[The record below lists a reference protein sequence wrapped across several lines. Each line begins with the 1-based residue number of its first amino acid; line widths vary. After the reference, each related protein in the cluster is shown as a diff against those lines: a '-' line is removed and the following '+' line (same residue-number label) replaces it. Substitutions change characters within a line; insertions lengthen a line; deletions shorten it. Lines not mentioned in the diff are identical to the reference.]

1 MKIELRGV
9 SMAPALGARIE
20 KRLNREL
27 GRIQASPVTGVVTFI
42 DDNGP
47 KGGRALRCALPVRLP
62 ASPRARGAAFLKA
75 VALAK
80 ESRAELLLVHVLLPP
95 TPFIGDG
102 YISPKTY
109 EGLEAS
115 ARRGAQRELAKVV
128 AKAQK
133 AKARVKAGLLE
144 GGPYDKIGRVARSKR
159 ADLIVMGT
167 HGRSGLSKFFLGS
180 VAERGIALA
189 PCPVLTVRGK

>member
-1 MKIELRGV
+1 MKGV
-9 SMAPALGARIE
+9 RRILHPTDFS
-20 KRLNREL
+20 R
-27 GRIQASPVTGVVTFI
+27 AS
-42 DDNGP
+42 
-47 KGGRALRCALPVRLP
+47 
-62 ASPRARGAAFLKA
+62 GAAFLKA

-80 ESRAELLLVHVLLPP
+80 ESRAQLLLVHVLLPP

-102 YISPKTY
+102 YVSPKTY
-109 EGLEAS
+109 EELEAS

-133 AKARVKAGLLE
+133 AKARVKAVLLE
-144 GGPYDKIGRVARSKR
+144 GVPYDRIARVARSKR

-180 VAERGIALA
+180 VAERVIALA

>member
-1 MKIELRGV
+1 MKGV
-9 SMAPALGARIE
+9 RRILHPTDFS
-20 KRLNREL
+20 R
-27 GRIQASPVTGVVTFI
+27 AS
-42 DDNGP
+42 
-47 KGGRALRCALPVRLP
+47 
-62 ASPRARGAAFLKA
+62 GAAFLKA

-80 ESRAELLLVHVLLPP
+80 ESRAQLLLVHVLLPP

-109 EGLEAS
+109 QELEAS

-128 AKAQK
+128 ARAQK
-133 AKARVKAGLLE
+133 AKARVKAVLLE
-144 GGPYDKIGRVARSKR
+144 GVPYDRIARAARSKR

-180 VAERGIALA
+180 VAERVIAVA
-189 PCPVLTVRGK
+189 PCPVLTVRGT

>member
-1 MKIELRGV
+1 MKGV
-9 SMAPALGARIE
+9 RRILHPTDFS
-20 KRLNREL
+20 R
-27 GRIQASPVTGVVTFI
+27 AS
-42 DDNGP
+42 
-47 KGGRALRCALPVRLP
+47 
-62 ASPRARGAAFLKA
+62 GAAFLKA

-80 ESRAELLLVHVLLPP
+80 ESRAELLLVHVLLPT

-109 EGLEAS
+109 EELEAS

-133 AKARVKAGLLE
+133 AKARVKAVLLE
-144 GGPYDKIGRVARSKR
+144 GVPYDRIARVARSKR

-180 VAERGIALA
+180 VAERVIALA
-189 PCPVLTVRGK
+189 SCPVLTVRGK